1 MSAIDPAVHLTDP
14 TLPVQQTTL
23 QILHYL
29 SRSRPAQPVQ
39 PAIPAQEPVQY
50 SPALTYSAIS
60 STQSTPALCPAQ
72 LTVQYSQPAYLISIL
87 SQPTVTALPAYSHR
101 HYHIH
106 SYLSLIIVI
115 DLVVIFSIILIYLV
129 ILI

>member
-39 PAIPAQEPVQY
+39 PALPAQEPVQY

-87 SQPTVTALPAYSHR
+87 SQPTVTALPT
-101 HYHIH
+101 
-106 SYLSLIIVI
+106 
-115 DLVVIFSIILIYLV
+115 FQPQNIILVTYLNSYV
-129 ILI
+129 